1 MVKASSPVADMAH
14 VKLQLTGSSLARNTG
29 SPREFEGLKGQEG
42 LKDRVFHCNIYSH
55 AS

>member
-14 VKLQLTGSSLARNTG
+14 VKLQLTGSGLARNTG
-29 SPREFEGLKGQEG
+29 SPREFEGLMGQ
-42 LKDRVFHCNIYSH
+42 VFQCNIYSH